1 MATNGNSA
9 LQPSDPLESLER
21 TLRGVA
27 PAVPVQAE
35 AATETYDAMMRG
47 RDTVQMLRDM
57 ARYNNEVADAI
68 ERTMAAWHGH
78 SNRLMGKAGT

>member
-1 MATNGNSA
+1 MAISGNGQELEA
-9 LQPSDPLESLER
+9 LEQQWLSGQPMK
-21 TLRGVA
+21 A
-27 PAVPVQAE
+27 PPPPVQAE

-57 ARYNNEVADAI
+57 ARYNTDVANAI

-78 SNRLMGKAGT
+78 TRRLMGELGK